1 MSAVVDF
8 EAMYHAEK
16 ARADAEKAMYH
27 AEKAR
32 ADAAEK
38 EKGAHIHIG
47 GGGGFLWLAIL
58 PSTEEEYQPQ

>member
-1 MSAVVDF
+1 
-8 EAMYHAEK
+8 MYHAEK
-16 ARADAEKAMYH
+16 ARADAEKG
-27 AEKAR
+27 R